1 MRRSTLLTLGPVMAG
16 LLTYSGAV
24 QAQTRDV
31 AMPIGRTVAAPSGFI
46 ALCEASPVDC
56 AGADRSPQTLTAV
69 RSWAA
74 QTRWS
79 QVFAAAGLS
88 TASPQ
93 TVVVDHPATAPAS
106 IKGSNARD
114 EVRAQKDAAR
124 KVQASSRKRRTKDGR
139 VAPALPAPAP
149 RSGIPPLGIPQA
161 PPPTQSER
169 PTVEILQGVNRQIN
183 RAVRRS
189 SDQDAFGQADV
200 WQAAVGPRARG
211 DCEDYVLA
219 KRRALIE
226 AGVNPASLSIA
237 LVRTRRGEAHAVLL
251 AATED
256 GEYVLDNLSPWVV
269 RWDAAPYE
277 WLERQAPGSNLTWVR
292 AGHVDARS
300 AA

>member
-1 MRRSTLLTLGPVMAG
+1 MRRSTLLTLGSVIAG

-31 AMPIGRTVAAPSGFI
+31 AMPIGQTVAAPSGFI

-93 TVVVDHPATAPAS
+93 TVIVDHPATAPAS
-106 IKGSNARD
+106 IKGSNAHD

-124 KVQASSRKRRTKDGR
+124 KVQASSRKRRMKDGW
-139 VAPALPAPAP
+139 VAPAPPARSP
-149 RSGIPPLGIPQA
+149 RPGFPQLSITQV

-169 PTVEILQGVNRQIN
+169 PTVEILRGVNSQIN

-200 WQAAVGPRARG
+200 WQAATGPRPTG
-211 DCEDYVLA
+211 DCEDFVLA

-226 AGVNPASLSIA
+226 AGVNPATLSIA

-251 AATED
+251 AATDD

-277 WLERQAPGSNLTWVR
+277 WLERQAPGSNLTWVH
-292 AGHVDARS
+292 AGLVDAGS
-300 AA
+300 EA